1 MKSMTGFAEAT
12 GQNDVYSV
20 SVSVKGVNSRH
31 LDINVRVP
39 GFAYF
44 VEYDIRSLV
53 KDFVRRGKVD
63 IYVSIRWTSD
73 EALEIHWDTIHS
85 YMKTI
90 EEVLAMHP
98 TLQGV
103 ISFDDVYHTSNFWDI
118 ADKEGLRDIV
128 LSVARDALDKF
139 VSVKKEEGAY
149 IEQVLKEH
157 LEYIEKGLAQIKGM
171 LPKIYEELQK
181 KVEEILSAY
190 TLEGLTVKD
199 IAQAISP
206 LLVDEEIQRASMHI
220 QRIKA
225 LFGKDDAVGYNLNI
239 LLQELQREINTMS
252 QKIRHHAVGDII
264 VDMRS
269 RVEAM
274 KEHAMNVE

>member
-1 MKSMTGFAEAT
+1 MTGFAEAS
-12 GQNDVYSV
+12 GQNEVYNV

-44 VEYDIRSLV
+44 LEYDLRNLV
-53 KDFVRRGKVD
+53 REYVKRGKVD
-63 IYVSIRWTSD
+63 MYVSIRWTSD

-118 ADKEGLRDIV
+118 ADKDSLTALVIN
-128 LSVARDALDKF
+128 VAREALGKF
-139 VSVKKEEGAY
+139 VDVKREEGAY
-149 IEQVLKEH
+149 IEGVLREH
-157 LEYIEKGLAQIKGM
+157 LSNIEVGLTEIRNM
-171 LPKIYEELQK
+171 LPSIFEELQK
-181 KVEEILSAY
+181 KVEEVISAY

-220 QRIKA
+220 ERIKT